1 MTLDPNSLATNPD
14 LLEHIEMA
22 SLRLVAQA
30 LYEFKRDAVQIF
42 AIEQDNQDKVN
53 IIGEDITRE
62 AMDRLSTSVIPV
74 RLSGDVDYKRA
85 RFYFHPDFSLRQA
98 LFVDSKAEKGAP
110 DVARVQVSQTS
121 MPIRYINRKTREVI
135 DKTGTMPEIYQRDDE
150 PFLTTSIFVKYH
162 YAEQLNVKTLTNI
175 TILCIPNGMLAA
187 TYNPTPQDTIWQV
200 GPDAPTRAEKFRAR
214 VNFRALREKAPWRVQ
229 RVSVEEDLPFTWNG

>member
-1 MTLDPNSLATNPD
+1 MTLDPNSLATIPD

-42 AIEQDNQDKVN
+42 TIEQDRVRT
-53 IIGEDITRE
+53 IGEDITRE

-98 LFVDSKAEKGAP
+98 LFVDSKAEMGAP
-110 DVARVQVSQTS
+110 NVARVQVSQTS
-121 MPIRYINRKTREVI
+121 MPIRYINSKTGEII
-135 DKTGTMPEIYQRDDE
+135 DKTGTMPETYQHADG

-162 YAEQLNVKTLTNI
+162 YAEQLDVKTLTSI
-175 TILCIPNGMLAA
+175 TILCIPNGMLAT

-200 GPDAPTRAEKFRAR
+200 GPDSPTRGEKFRAR
-214 VNFRALREKAPWRVQ
+214 VNFRALRAKAPWRVQ
-229 RVSVEEDLPFTWNG
+229 RMSVEEDLPFTWNG

>member
-1 MTLDPNSLATNPD
+1 MTLDPNSLATTPE
-14 LLEHIEMA
+14 LLEHIEKA

-42 AIEQDNQDKVN
+42 GIEQDRAKT
-53 IIGEDITRE
+53 IGEDITRE
-62 AMDRLSTSVIPV
+62 AMDRLSTSVIPI

-110 DVARVQVSQTS
+110 NVARVQVSQTS
-121 MPIRYINRKTREVI
+121 MPIRYINSKTKAII
-135 DKTGTMPEIYQRDDE
+135 DKTGTMPQIYPHADG
-150 PFLTTSIFVKYH
+150 PCLTTSVFVKYH
-162 YAEQLNVKTLTNI
+162 YAEQSGLNTLTSI
-175 TILCIPNGMLAA
+175 SILCIPNGMLAA

-200 GPDAPTRAEKFRAR
+200 GPDSPTLDEKFRAR
-214 VNFRALREKAPWRVQ
+214 VNFSALEAKAPWRVQ
-229 RVSVEEDLPFTWNG
+229 RMSVEKGLPFTWKE